1 MVKDE
6 IIINTNYQLKCKE
19 KDCKDTEMTY
29 CPICHNLMKIS
40 SPRISQ
46 AIMKK
51 DGHRNICYSCYYKY
65 HGFFSH
71 TYRTNGKTKNI
82 NNAERIKIEI
92 SRFLTFHIKC
102 YVDLTSLRNSGRSTF
117 FGNENE
123 ISFEYTL
130 NYHQSPTLQ
139 QLTDMMAKSSKRAR
153 LKDKKEL
160 LINKKFIK
168 YLYECLTYSFNIG
181 VDKKLVTLV
190 DGL

>member
-1 MVKDE
+1 MIKDD
-6 IIINTNYQLKCKE
+6 ITINAYFLRNDKKKYKSNELIL
-19 KDCKDTEMTY
+19 
-29 CPICHNLMKIS
+29 CPICHDIMKII
-40 SPRISQ
+40 SPNKICSN
-46 AIMKK
+46 MTK
-51 DGHRNICYSCYYKY
+51 DGHRNICYNCYDKC

-92 SRFLTFHIKC
+92 SRFSTFHIKC

-123 ISFEYTL
+123 ISFEYIF
-130 NYHQSPTLQ
+130 NYYKPPTLQ

-153 LKDKKEL
+153 LKGKKEL
-160 LINKKFIK
+160 LINKRFIK
-168 YLYECLTYSFNIG
+168 YLYECLKYSFNMG
-181 VDKKLVTLV
+181 VDKKLITLV